1 MARADSGLPEQIA
14 DKIIQLILDE
24 HLEQGDRL
32 PKEAVL
38 VERLGAGRSTVREA
52 MKLLQS
58 RNIVRI
64 KQGSGTYVAS
74 NPGVADDPLGFTFID
89 DKQRLARDLLEVR
102 FMIEP
107 QIARMA
113 AEHATNDQV
122 VCIKELCDESE
133 RLAEAGEDYST
144 ADTAFHN
151 AIAESSGNLVVPRLM
166 GVFKASVPLFIDVTG
181 KNARR
186 GNYPHAPRCGR
197 RHRLTQS
204 HRSARCDVFASG
216 VQPQHDRRGHAGTE
230 RINVRAA
237 RARSPFTF

>member
-1 MARADSGLPEQIA
+1 MARADSGLPEQISE
-14 DKIIQLILDE
+14 KIIQLILDE

-89 DKQRLARDLLEVR
+89 DKRRLARDLLEVR

-107 QIARMA
+107 QMASMA
-113 AEHATNDQV
+113 AEHATDDQII
-122 VCIKELCDESE
+122 CIKELCDESE
-133 RLAEAGEDYST
+133 HLAARDEDYSA
-144 ADTAFHN
+144 ADTAFHI
-151 AIAESSGNLVVPRLM
+151 AIAHR
-166 GVFKASVPLFIDVTG
+166 GVADAI
-181 KNARR
+181 
-186 GNYPHAPRCGR
+186 
-197 RHRLTQS
+197 
-204 HRSARCDVFASG
+204 
-216 VQPQHDRRGHAGTE
+216 
-230 RINVRAA
+230 AA
-237 RARSPFTF
+237 RNPTAAHDAMYLHLVYNRNMIAEGAQEQSK

>member
-1 MARADSGLPEQIA
+1 MARAELGLPEQISE
-14 DKIIQLILDE
+14 KIIQLILDE

-89 DKQRLARDLLEVR
+89 DKRRLARDLLEVR

-107 QIARMA
+107 QMASMA
-113 AEHATNDQV
+113 AEHATDDQII
-122 VCIKELCDESE
+122 CIKELCESE
-133 RLAEAGEDYST
+133 RLAARDEDYSA
-144 ADTAFHN
+144 ADTAFHI
-151 AIAESSGNLVVPRLM
+151 AIAESCGNLVVPRLM
-166 GVFKASVPLFIDVTG
+166 GVLKASVPLFIDVTG
-181 KNARR
+181 KKLVEETIRTHR
-186 GNYPHAPRCGR
+186 GVAD
-197 RHRLTQS
+197 
-204 HRSARCDVFASG
+204 A
-216 VQPQHDRRGHAGTE
+216 
-230 RINVRAA
+230 IAA
-237 RARSPFTF
+237 RNPTAAHDAMYLHLVYNRNMIAEGTQEQSE